1 MVGNGRVGSRGVV
14 KPGHRFLEHMSDVYA
29 EAWGP
34 TLEEAYRQAAL
45 ALYETLTQPGK
56 VEPRLEKRVEARGED
71 LQELLY
77 DWLEKL
83 IILFDTEG
91 FLARDV
97 EVEEV
102 GKHEGGWRLKA
113 TLRGEP
119 YTPGKHPSG
128 THVKGVTYHLMEV
141 KEQGEAKTL
150 RFILDI

>member
-1 MVGNGRVGSRGVV
+1 MVGDGRVGSRGVV

-29 EAWGP
+29 EAWGR
-34 TLEEAYRQAAL
+34 TLEEAYREAAL
-45 ALYETLTQPGK
+45 ALYETLTDPSK
-56 VEPRLEKRVEARGED
+56 VEAKTERRVEARGED

-77 DWLEKL
+77 DWLERL

-91 FLARDV
+91 FLAREI

-102 GKHEGGWRLKA
+102 EETAEGWRLKA

-141 KEQGEAKTL
+141 EDGDPKTL